1 MESEVKDISSKCSD
15 YMTTILLWRWYQ
27 EKLQSIAGNE
37 SAKKPEREGLVANIR
52 DGIVSGF
59 KRITRSSRSFL
70 PSSSSFIAG
79 K

>member
-1 MESEVKDISSKCSD
+1 MESEVKYISSKCSD

-37 SAKKPEREGLVANIR
+37 SAKKPERESLIANIR
-52 DGIVSGF
+52 DGIVSGL
-59 KRITRSSRSFL
+59 KRMTRSRSFL
-70 PSSSSFIAG
+70 PSSSSFMAG